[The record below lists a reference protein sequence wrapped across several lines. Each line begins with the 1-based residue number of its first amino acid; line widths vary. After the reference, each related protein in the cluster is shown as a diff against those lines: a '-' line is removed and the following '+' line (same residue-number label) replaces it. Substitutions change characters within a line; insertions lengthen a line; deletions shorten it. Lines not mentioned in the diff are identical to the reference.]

1 MLECG
6 VYYNN
11 KTYKAGRSCIY
22 RQDCRKM
29 IWKKRH
35 LTPEGIEAV
44 KRIKDETEYSS
55 VDRVRALRD
64 VFDEETVEGNEI
76 NRRSIGII

>member
-6 VYYNN
+6 VYYNS
-11 KTYKAGRSCIY
+11 KIYKAGRTCIY
-22 RQDCRKM
+22 RQDFREM
-29 IWKKRH
+29 IWRKRH

-44 KRIKDETEYSS
+44 KRIKEETNYGD

-64 VFDEETVEGNEI
+64 VFDEETIEGNEI
-76 NRRSIGII
+76 NRRSIGID

>member
-6 VYYNN
+6 AYYNN

-29 IWKKRH
+29 TWEKRH

-44 KRIKDETEYSS
+44 KRIKDETEYFS

-64 VFDEETVEGNEI
+64 VFNGETIEGNEI
-76 NRRSIGII
+76 NRRAIGII